1 MKKILVIGE
10 YGIDKFVYGRIERL
24 NPEAPTPVMIPIKTK
39 ENLGMAGN
47 VYKNLESI
55 GEFEVEFLGNSI
67 PAIKTRFV
75 EEKSNYILLR
85 TDENDQVQRI
95 ESISYNYIRSFD
107 AVIISDYNKGFLE
120 PGDIKAIASVANL
133 TFMDTKKPLGEW
145 ALGIDWI
152 KINDKEYKNPKH
164 DPETMNT
171 HQLQNSLIITTGGSG
186 ATYKGKTYPTK
197 KANVVDV
204 VGAGDTFMS
213 AFVYYKLK
221 DKSVDECIEF
231 ANKCSYGAV
240 MRRGVS
246 LLGDILNK
254 KANP

>member
-10 YGIDKFVYGRIERL
+10 YGIDKFIYGRIERL
-24 NPEAPTPVMIPIKTK
+24 NPEAPTPVMIPVRTE
-39 ENLGMAGN
+39 ENFGMAGN

-55 GEFEVEFLGNSI
+55 GEFEVEFLGNPV

-85 TDENDQVQRI
+85 TDENDNVQRL
-95 ESISYNYIRSFD
+95 ESIPRSYISEFD
-107 AVIISDYNKGFLE
+107 AVVISDYNKGFLN
-120 PGDIKAIASVANL
+120 PADIKEICSAAQLS
-133 TFMDTKKPLGEW
+133 FMDTKKPLEEW
-145 ALGIDWI
+145 ASEIDWI
-152 KINDKEYKNPKH
+152 KINDKEFKNPKH
-164 DPETMNT
+164 NPETIEKVK
-171 HQLQNSLIITTGGSG
+171 NSLIVTTGGSG
-186 ATYKGKTYPTK
+186 AVYQGKSYPTK

-221 DKSVDECIEF
+221 GKGVDECIEF

-254 KANP
+254 KANL

>member
-10 YGIDKFVYGRIERL
+10 YGIDKFVYGKIERL
-24 NPEAPTPVMIPIKTK
+24 NPEAPTPVMIPLYEK

-47 VYKNLESI
+47 VFKNLESV
-55 GEFEVEFLGNSI
+55 GEFQVEFMGNPV

-95 ESISYNYIRSFD
+95 ESIPYSIISSFD
-107 AVIISDYNKGFLE
+107 AVVISDYNKGFLL
-120 PGDIKAIASVANL
+120 PGDIQAIASAAKL
-133 TFMDTKKPLGEW
+133 TFMDTKKPLDLW
-145 ALGIDWI
+145 AEGIDWI
-152 KINDKEYKNPKH
+152 KINDKEFKNPKH
-164 DPETMNT
+164 NPAVIESIGE
-171 HQLQNSLIITTGGSG
+171 SLIVTSGGQG
-186 ATYKGKTYPTK
+186 AIYKGKTYPTET
-197 KANVVDV
+197 ANVVDV

-221 DKSVDECIEF
+221 GKDTDECIEF

-240 MRRGVS
+240 IRRGVS

>member
-10 YGIDKFVYGRIERL
+10 YGIDKFIYGRIERL
-24 NPEAPTPVMIPIKTK
+24 NPEAPTPVMIPVGEK
-39 ENLGMAGN
+39 ENFGMAGN

-55 GEFEVEFLGNSI
+55 GEFEVEFLGNPV

-85 TDENDQVQRI
+85 TDENDHIQRI
-95 ESISYNYIRSFD
+95 EYVPKDYIASFD
-107 AVIISDYNKGFLE
+107 AVVISDYNKGFLE
-120 PGDIKAIASVANL
+120 PDDIKEIASVAKIS
-133 TFMDTKKPLGEW
+133 FMDTKKPLDLW
-145 ALGIDWI
+145 AEGIDWI
-152 KINDKEYKNPKH
+152 KINDKEFKNPKH
-164 DPETMNT
+164 NPAVIESINE
-171 HQLQNSLIITTGGSG
+171 SLIVTSGGNG
-186 ATYKGKTYPTK
+186 AIYKDKVYPTK
-197 KANVVDV
+197 SANVIDV

-213 AFVYYKLK
+213 AFVYYTLK
-221 DKSVDECIEF
+221 NKSVDKCIEF

-240 MRRGVS
+240 IRRGVS

>member
-10 YGIDKFVYGRIERL
+10 FGIDKFVYGKIERL
-24 NPEAPTPVMIPIKTK
+24 NPEAPTPVLIPMYER
-39 ENLGMAGN
+39 ENFGMAGN
-47 VYKNLESI
+47 VYKNLESTD
-55 GEFEVEFLGNSI
+55 EFKVQFLGNSV
-67 PAIKTRFV
+67 PAIKTRFI

-85 TDENDQVQRI
+85 TDENDYVQRI
-95 ESISYNYIRSFD
+95 EDISYDYIASFD
-107 AVIISDYNKGFLE
+107 AVVISDYNKGFLDPE
-120 PGDIKAIASVANL
+120 DIKAIASAAKL
-133 TFMDTKKPLGEW
+133 TFMDTKKPLEEW

-164 DPETMNT
+164 NSYVLDKIND
-171 HQLQNSLIITTGGSG
+171 SLIITTGTNG
-186 ATYKGKTYPTK
+186 ATYKGKIYPTES
-197 KANVVDV
+197 ANVIDV

-213 AFVYYKLK
+213 AFVYYTLK
-221 DKSVDECIEF
+221 GKNVDQCIEF

-240 MRRGVS
+240 IRRGVS